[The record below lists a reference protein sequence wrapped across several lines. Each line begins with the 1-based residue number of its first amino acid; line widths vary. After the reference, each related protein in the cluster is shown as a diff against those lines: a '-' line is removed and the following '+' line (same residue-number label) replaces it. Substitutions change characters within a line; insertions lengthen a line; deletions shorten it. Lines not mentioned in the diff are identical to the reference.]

1 MLLIKEL
8 DKSKVGESISL
19 AGWLRTKR
27 DSKGGFS
34 FLEINDGSSF
44 KGIQVIAD
52 QNLDNYVTNNSET
65 QESSSNNDRIVG
77 VPTTSASDKR
87 GGRKKKSIMTVL

>member
-8 DKSKVGESISL
+8 NKGKVGESVSL

-44 KGIQVIAD
+44 KGIQIIAD
-52 QNLDNYVTNNSET
+52 QSLSNYLRN
-65 QESSSNNDRIVG
+65 
-77 VPTTSASDKR
+77 
-87 GGRKKKSIMTVL
+87 